1 MESLKILAFFLCIS
15 VWHPKIDVA
24 ESNARFF
31 FPNCIQAKL
40 PHIVKDKNPVKAG
53 KVQQVKTLKVAAIAL
68 ATVDGLVDANYQR
81 ALRLTEIAEENHPD
95 IILLP
100 EAFAA
105 GYPGNDLSLYAET
118 FQTSKYLRDF
128 RNRSLQ
134 YNCMI
139 VLGFLEKIP
148 EGVRNA
154 VVIFDR
160 GETVGIHYKSSLWA
174 DNKRPYRD
182 EKRLLIPG
190 KGMEV
195 FKTRFGRM
203 GLLTCYENMIE
214 ENWDSLQGKV
224 DFVVSPYNCEGD
236 PAQHN
241 IKGSRKINV
250 PSIWADRV
258 GTVYCG
264 QGCYTSNPGTAGMV
278 NEVGTVLFKS
288 PVGIEKV
295 VTGTIKLKPL

>member
-1 MESLKILAFFLCIS
+1 MQSLKVLALIVGSMAWYHEIKMPFFNTPS
-15 VWHPKIDVA
+15 TG
-24 ESNARFF
+24 
-31 FPNCIQAKL
+31 
-40 PHIVKDKNPVKAG
+40 IVKEKNH
-53 KVQQVKTLKVAAIAL
+53 LKVEKLQQEESIKIAAIAL
-68 ATVDGLVDANYQR
+68 ATVDGMVDANYQR

-105 GYPGNDLSLYAET
+105 GYAGNDLSSYAET
-118 FQTSKYLRDF
+118 FQTSKYLQEF
-128 RNRSLQ
+128 RHRSLQ

-139 VLGFLEKIP
+139 VMGYLEKDP
-148 EGVRNA
+148 DGVRNA

-182 EKRLLIPG
+182 ERRLLVPG

-203 GLLTCYENMIE
+203 GLLTCYENMMG
-214 ENWDSLQGKV
+214 ENWDSLKGKV
-224 DFVVSPYNCEGD
+224 DFVISPYNCEGD
-236 PAQHN
+236 PSRHN
-241 IKGSRKINV
+241 ISGSRNINV
-250 PSIWADRV
+250 PSAWADRV

-264 QGCYTSNPGTAGMV
+264 TGCYTSNPGTAGMV
-278 NEVGTVLFKS
+278 NKDGKVLLKS
-288 PVGIEKV
+288 PDGIEKV
-295 VTGTIKLKPL
+295 VTGIIKVHPL